1 MFYGMAW
8 QRETFLKVL
17 HAEKKTHF
25 PSPNRK
31 VPIFH
36 ITVALNVKRWRGILF
51 DFSPNNEH
59 EANIKR
65 ASNQS
70 QTEIV
75 KDLNGERRRK
85 KVT

>member
-1 MFYGMAW
+1 MAKGDLSEGTSC
-8 QRETFLKVL
+8 R
-17 HAEKKTHF
+17 KKTHF

-31 VPIFH
+31 FPIFH

-75 KDLNGERRRK
+75 NDLNGERRRK